1 MFRNILQ
8 DIINKKKIRV
18 AELKK
23 KRPLES
29 IPENMPDSMD
39 YVNFKN
45 KIEQNIKNNKLS
57 IIAEIKKASP
67 SAGVLIEKYNPVD
80 IAKIYYKNNAT
91 CLSVLTEEKHF
102 LGKLEHI
109 KDIKKKFKIPIL
121 AKDFFIDPYQIPLS
135 KSFGCDCILII
146 IAAIDKN
153 QIDDIYAEA
162 LKHNLSVIM
171 EVHDKK
177 EAETALKYEHALIGI
192 NNRNLKTLDVSI
204 NNTVSIFEI
213 IKTHK
218 GPVISESGIKDEKD
232 AKYIYEK
239 TGIKNFLIGESLLK
253 SDNPAALMKKFT
265 QIIQ

>member
-80 IAKIYYKNNAT
+80 IAKN
-91 CLSVLTEEKHF
+91 
-102 LGKLEHI
+102 
-109 KDIKKKFKIPIL
+109 IL
-121 AKDFFIDPYQIPLS
+121 QK
-135 KSFGCDCILII
+135 
-146 IAAIDKN
+146 
-153 QIDDIYAEA
+153 
-162 LKHNLSVIM
+162 
-171 EVHDKK
+171 
-177 EAETALKYEHALIGI
+177 
-192 NNRNLKTLDVSI
+192 
-204 NNTVSIFEI
+204 
-213 IKTHK
+213 
-218 GPVISESGIKDEKD
+218 
-232 AKYIYEK
+232 
-239 TGIKNFLIGESLLK
+239 
-253 SDNPAALMKKFT
+253 
-265 QIIQ
+265 